1 MDYRCK
7 VCRVEIH
14 PKRVQLGYIDSCPA
28 HSTAKKVTG
37 HLVVEGKCE
46 YSVQVIKD
54 ENLAKDLE
62 RLSRSIY

>member
-1 MDYRCK
+1 MEYRCQ
-7 VCRVEIH
+7 VCDIEIH
-14 PKRVQLGYIDSCPA
+14 PKRVQLGYKYSCPA
-28 HSTAKKVTG
+28 HSKEKKFTA

-54 ENLAKDLE
+54 DGLAKDLQ

>member
-1 MDYRCK
+1 MEYRCRE
-7 VCRVEIH
+7 CNVEIH
-14 PKRVQLGYIDSCPA
+14 PKRVQLGYKDSCPS
-28 HSTAKKVTG
+28 HSTTKKFTA

-54 ENLAKDLE
+54 DVLAKDLE